1 MNTHKKR
8 TQIYP
13 LIVTI
18 IILFLSGCGSAFDFP
33 DTQVILVDTINV
45 DQAYQ
50 LYQDGTAF
58 LDVRTQEEWQ
68 EAHIPGAT
76 LLPLDQLESQ
86 LNSLPQDQDIVIYCR
101 TGNRSNQAARILM
114 EAGFDRI
121 QDMGGGIENW
131 ILAGYEVN
139 GGQ

>member
-1 MNTHKKR
+1 MITKKIK
-8 TQIYP
+8 TQ
-13 LIVTI
+13 
-18 IILFLSGCGSAFDFP
+18 IILFITLIMMVLVLSGCGPSLALP
-33 DTQVILVDTINV
+33 DSPVIAVDTINV
-45 DQAYQ
+45 DEAYQ
-50 LYQDGTAF
+50 LYQEGTAF

-86 LNSLPQDQDIVIYCR
+86 VGSLPKDQDIVIYCR

-121 QDMGGGIENW
+121 QDMGGGIESW
-131 ILAGYEVN
+131 ISAGYEVDN
-139 GGQ
+139 